1 MFLNTDSKFIWLNG
15 NFQPFNDTNIH
26 LLSNTLH
33 YGMGVFEGVR
43 AYETNNDGGAIFRL
57 TDHTERLFSAASK
70 INISIP
76 YSADELCQAQ
86 IDTMSKNNLREGY
99 IRPIVF
105 LGSESMGLR
114 SQHSLSVNV
123 AVACW
128 EWPSYM
134 NPDAKKNGISVVKSP
149 FQQYDNPLY
158 SNNKIIGTYVN
169 SIMAVNDAISK
180 GAEEAILLDKHG
192 YISEGS
198 GENLFI
204 VKNSVLITP
213 TTDYCLNGITRQSV
227 MSIAK
232 NLNYSVEERNLT
244 FEELLDA
251 DEAFYSGT
259 AVEITP
265 ITTVDGSS
273 IGSGVIG
280 PITEI
285 LQNKYSEI
293 VCGQDTRYSDWLTAI

>member
-15 NFQPFNDTNIH
+15 DFHPFNNTNIH

-43 AYETNNDGGAIFRL
+43 AYSTNDGGAIFRL
-57 TDHTERLFSAASK
+57 NDHTERLYAAASK
-70 INISIP
+70 INITIP

-86 IDTMSKNNLREGY
+86 IDTMSKNDLKEGY

-114 SQHSLSVNV
+114 SQDSLSVNV

-134 NPDAKKNGISVVKSP
+134 DPDAKKNGISVIKSP

-180 GAEEAILLDKHG
+180 GAEEAILMDKNG

-204 VKNSVLITP
+204 VKNSALITP

-227 MSIAK
+227 ISIAK
-232 NLNYSVEERNLT
+232 NLGYSVEEKNLS
-244 FEELLDA
+244 FDDLLDA

-265 ITTVDGSS
+265 ISTVDGSI
-273 IGSGVIG
+273 IGSGSIG
-280 PITEI
+280 KVTKI

-293 VCGQDTRYSDWLTAI
+293 VCGKDNSYSDWLTSI

>member
-1 MFLNTDSKFIWLNG
+1 
-15 NFQPFNDTNIH
+15 
-26 LLSNTLH
+26 
-33 YGMGVFEGVR
+33 MGVFEGVR
-43 AYETNNDGGAIFRL
+43 AYATNDGGSIFRL
-57 TDHTERLFSAASK
+57 NDHTDRLYAAASK
-70 INISIP
+70 INITIP
-76 YSADELCQAQ
+76 YSVHELCSAQ

-114 SQHSLSVNV
+114 SQDSLSVNV

-134 NPDAKKNGISVVKSP
+134 DPEAKKNGISVVKSP

-180 GAEEAILLDKHG
+180 GAEEAILMDKNG

-227 MSIAK
+227 ISIAK
-232 NLNYSVEERNLT
+232 NLGYSVEEKNLS
-244 FEELLDA
+244 FDDLLDA

-265 ITTVDGSS
+265 ISTVDGSI
-273 IGSGVIG
+273 IGSGSIG
-280 PITEI
+280 KVTEI
-285 LQNKYSEI
+285 LQHKYSEI
-293 VCGQDTRYSDWLTAI
+293 VCGKDNNYSDWLTSI

>member
-15 NFQPFNDTNIH
+15 DFHPFNNTNIH

-43 AYETNNDGGAIFRL
+43 AYSTNDGGAIFRL
-57 TDHTERLFSAASK
+57 NDHTERLYAAASK
-70 INISIP
+70 INITIP

-86 IDTMSKNNLREGY
+86 IDTMSKNDLKEGY

-114 SQHSLSVNV
+114 SQDSLSVNV

-134 NPDAKKNGISVVKSP
+134 DPDAKKNGISVIKSP

-180 GAEEAILLDKHG
+180 GAEEAILIDKNG

-204 VKNSVLITP
+204 VKNSALITP

-227 MSIAK
+227 ISIAK
-232 NLNYSVEERNLT
+232 NLGYSVEEKNLS
-244 FEELLDA
+244 FDDLLDA

-265 ITTVDGSS
+265 ISTVDGSI
-273 IGSGVIG
+273 IGSGSIG
-280 PITEI
+280 KVTEI

-293 VCGQDTRYSDWLTAI
+293 VCGKDNSYSDWLTSI